1 MSKALP
7 NTEYESRR
15 RDADLGS
22 RYDRPQRRR
31 GVPANGDDEG
41 RQRFALPTAP
51 RESLSG
57 RSATI
62 LKRYLLS
69 GELEPGDRLP
79 PERSLAEAL
88 NVSRT
93 VLREAINQLVG
104 EGLIVRE
111 ASRSPVVADFDRVRV
126 AQELSLLEGGY
137 AEISDLIE
145 LRVLVELGAIDAIV
159 VRATDDDLAEIE
171 RWVVEGE
178 RRAEAGEPLAV
189 ADLQF
194 HAALLRSLGN
204 GALDSL
210 LPLIEENMRQ
220 NLWIGTAETVETHDQ
235 QTHRVVAEHRRIY
248 EAIKS
253 RDVDEA
259 HAAMRTHLMRYLE
272 VRLLPAGQGDGN
284 LERA

>member
-1 MSKALP
+1 MA
-7 NTEYESRR
+7 
-15 RDADLGS
+15 
-22 RYDRPQRRR
+22 
-31 GVPANGDDEG
+31 ANGDEA
-41 RQRFALPTAP
+41 RAQRFALPSAP
-51 RESLSG
+51 RESLSS

-69 GELEPGDRLP
+69 GELRPGDRLP
-79 PERSLAEAL
+79 PERRLAEAL

-104 EGLIVRE
+104 EGLILRE
-111 ASRSPVVADFDRVRV
+111 ASRSPVVAEFDRVRL
-126 AQELSLLEGGY
+126 AHEMSLLEGGR

-159 VRATDDDLAEIE
+159 VRASDDDLAEIE

-178 RRAEAGEPLAV
+178 RRAEAGEPLAAV
-189 ADLQF
+189 DLQF

-204 GALDSL
+204 GAVDSL

-220 NLWIGTAETVETHDQ
+220 NLWIGTAETVETHDE

-248 EAIKS
+248 EAIRS

-259 HAAMRTHLMRYLE
+259 HAAMRTHLMRYLQ
-272 VRLLPAGQGDGN
+272 VRLLPAGQGDGD
-284 LERA
+284 LERP